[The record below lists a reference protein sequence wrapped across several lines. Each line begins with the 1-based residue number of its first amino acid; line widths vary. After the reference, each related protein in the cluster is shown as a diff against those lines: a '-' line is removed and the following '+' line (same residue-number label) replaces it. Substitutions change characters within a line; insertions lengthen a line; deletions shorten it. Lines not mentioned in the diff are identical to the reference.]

1 LENITENLAT
11 SRAGTIT
18 SIGLS
23 DRLVDFAVASEAIDK
38 LITEGGEGFFNYVDR
53 IGLANDPNLIVLSS
67 LHNYYYDSEEM
78 NNVTTVINLK
88 ELNLIKQIKSSLHY
102 QLQSLPEKCNFVGCF
117 VNNEKVERFALRNGT
132 SSSEKI
138 RKYDDIELGIVSQ
151 FPFINMIYSLM
162 DLKTN
167 LFMSVRSVTL
177 MLRVDGFKVIDMTE
191 LNGLTFFCAQKV
203 KETFN

>member
-1 LENITENLAT
+1 LENIADNLVT
-11 SRAGTIT
+11 NKAGTIT
-18 SIGLS
+18 DKGLT
-23 DRLVDFAVASEAIDK
+23 DRLIDFAVASEAIDK
-38 LITEGGEGFFNYVDR
+38 LITEGGEGFFNYVSR

-88 ELNLIKQIKSSLHY
+88 ELNLIKQIKSILHY
-102 QLQSLPEKCNFVGCF
+102 QLQSLPAKCNFVGCF
-117 VNNEKVERFALRNGT
+117 VNNEKVDRYALKNDF
-132 SSSEKI
+132 SSSERI

-151 FPFINMIYSLM
+151 FPFINMIYSYM

-167 LFMSVRSVTL
+167 LFMSVRSVTS
-177 MLRVDGFKVIDMTE
+177 MLKINGFKVIDMTE
-191 LNGLTFFCAQKV
+191 LNSLTFFCAQKV